1 MLCSLPLLVFV
12 RLQMRRWQSPTTSIL
27 PKISILGY
35 YSAVVGVRVAANAAL
50 AITNNQ
56 HTAKNKYLRLLLPE
70 RR

>member
-1 MLCSLPLLVFV
+1 MLC
-12 RLQMRRWQSPTTSIL
+12 
-27 PKISILGY
+27 
-35 YSAVVGVRVAANAAL
+35 SAVVGVRVAANAAL